1 MARKVVCGQ
10 RLGRNGG
17 DFGVAGGLTLSEAAI
32 TVILRGDK
40 KSFLDKL
47 LTASQL

>member
-1 MARKVVCGQ
+1 M
-10 RLGRNGG
+10 GRNRGG
-17 DFGVAGGLTLSEAAI
+17 FGVAGGLPLSKAAVTL
-32 TVILRGDK
+32 LLGGDK